1 MYLGVEANGVVTI
14 NLYGTQ
20 QACLTACID
29 IDGNPKIGL
38 FNKQGNSVLSA
49 GISDEIG
56 QGVQISNAEG
66 VPVCFI
72 QVPGDGIPR
81 IELLEVASPTLLKK
95 FWSTPLP
102 KRKRKTSTR
111 TSRTKK

>member
-1 MYLGVEANGVVTI
+1 MARRSILVKKKIKEIRGERSVIEDQAGQTRMYLGVEANGVVTI

-38 FNKQGNSVLSA
+38 FNKQGNSVLSV

-56 QGVQISNAEG
+56 QGVQISNAAG

-72 QVPGDGIPR
+72 QVPGDGIR
-81 IELLEVASPTLLKK
+81 ASNYWK
-95 FWSTPLP
+95 
-102 KRKRKTSTR
+102 
-111 TSRTKK
+111 